1 MVLGDF
7 DTNAFGVVATGYVWI
22 LFILCTVLNMIIMM
36 NLLIAIISEAFANIT
51 AVSEQASYREMAD
64 IIYENTYL
72 IPEDRKIA
80 YAPENRYLIVATDK
94 QQEIDGQVS
103 FEDQVELVVEQ
114 ISDRNKQVQRHLTN
128 TMGESQSKTE
138 EILNEKSKEIY
149 KQRDTLLELI
159 ERANKAING

>member
-72 IPEDRKIA
+72 IPEDRKID

-103 FEDQVELVVEQ
+103 FED
-114 ISDRNKQVQRHLTN
+114 
-128 TMGESQSKTE
+128 
-138 EILNEKSKEIY
+138 
-149 KQRDTLLELI
+149 
-159 ERANKAING
+159 